1 MKSRWQKEKE
11 AVLKTAQEMAHKG
24 LVTGTSG
31 NVSLRLAPL
40 DGRPILA
47 ITPTHKAYDTLSPD
61 DIVVLD
67 FDVDS
72 VEGELAP
79 SSETLLHISVYKARP
94 DVGAILHTHS
104 TFATVLAVA
113 GLEIPPII
121 DEMAVFAGDTI
132 KVCDYA
138 FSGTEELAENATK
151 ALGQNNAVILRNH
164 GMLGAGKTL
173 EEALDMCLMVERG
186 AQVLVHATLLGK
198 VNPIPQEAQ
207 EAAKAIFDMRSQLE
221 RPQ

>member
-11 AVLKTAQEMAHKG
+11 AVIRTAQEMARKG

-47 ITPTHKAYDTLSPD
+47 ITPTHKAYDTLLPD

-72 VEGELAP
+72 VEGELTP
-79 SSETLLHISVYKARP
+79 SSETLLHIAVYRARP

-132 KVCDYA
+132 KVTDYA

-151 ALGQNNAVILRNH
+151 SLGQNNAVILRNH
-164 GMLGAGKTL
+164 GMLGAGKAL
-173 EEALDMCLMVERG
+173 EDALDMCLMVERG

-198 VNPIPQEAQ
+198 VNPIPHEAR
-207 EAAKAIFDMRSQLE
+207 EAAKAIFEMRSQLE
-221 RPQ
+221 RP